1 MKCTFLAS
9 MEKSK
14 NHPDKRHV
22 YKISTNSK
30 TPEECLT
37 CKEFDTGLPKCEYAR
52 GKVSPSFTHFLLE
65 CLGPEVPY
73 TVLVSLTSGKIVNT
87 LEDNEDTKTK
97 LKAVVMPSV
106 EYMEFNLTKTDTP
119 ARVKLILPPCFDK
132 SKEYPLIVDLYGGP
146 GVQFVTQKWRQHS
159 REGIDYYLAGKKN
172 YIVAKIDVRGTSFSG
187 DAFHHAV
194 NEQLGIVE
202 RDDTIKVIE
211 DMVDNLGYIDK
222 SRVAVW
228 GWSYGG
234 FLTAQ
239 ILAKQQKYVK
249 CGIAIAP
256 VSQWELYDSGYTERY
271 MGYPSV
277 GETPG
282 YPEDSGLRTKGSSF
296 EGKNF
301 YLVHGSADDN
311 VHIQNTDIL
320 SQALVKENIQ
330 FKLQIYPGANHDL
343 NYMDLDGNS
352 VDALKHLYTS
362 MEDFFD
368 KDCNFERDENWI
380 KREIEKLKE
389 ELKQKP
395 K

>member
-1 MKCTFLAS
+1 LA
-9 MEKSK
+9 
-14 NHPDKRHV
+14 
-22 YKISTNSK
+22 
-30 TPEECLT
+30 
-37 CKEFDTGLPKCEYAR
+37 KCEFAR
-52 GKVSPSFTHFLLE
+52 GKISPNFTHLLLE
-65 CLGPEVPY
+65 CLGPKVPY
-73 TVLVSLTSGKIVNT
+73 TVLVSLASEKVHI
-87 LEDNEDTKTK
+87 LEDNKDTQTK
-97 LKAVVMPSV
+97 LDKVDMPTV
-106 EYMEFNLTKTDTP
+106 EFKEFKLSGSPDTP
-119 ARVKLILPPCFDK
+119 ARVKLILPPCFDENKK
-132 SKEYPLIVDLYGGP
+132 SEYPLIVDLYGGP

-194 NEQLGIVE
+194 YEKLGIVE
-202 RDDTIKVIE
+202 RDDTIEVIKN
-211 DMVDNLGYIDK
+211 MVDNLGYIDK

-234 FLTAQ
+234 YLTAQ
-239 ILAKQQKYVK
+239 ILAKQQNLVK

-271 MGYPSV
+271 MGYPTSV

-296 EGKNF
+296 KGKNL

-368 KDCNFERDENWI
+368 KDCNFADENS
-380 KREIEKLKE
+380 KAREIERLKE
-389 ELKQKP
+389 ELRVLKQS
-395 K
+395 